1 MKKLLQ
7 PIAMGL
13 FVLSLTACRHSAK
26 EGEMLTST
34 NNITTPVSKDD
45 ITKDVFTDS
54 YGDQMEVAV
63 NHTDNTITIHLD
75 GKTYEL
81 KKSDDLP
88 NYTASNSDYQ
98 YSDINGNITFLKK
111 NVDMVLFHAKNT
123 KNNRS
128 TSKMASY

>member
-1 MKKLLQ
+1 MKKLLK

-13 FVLSLTACRHSAK
+13 FALLLTACRHSAK

-34 NNITTPVSKDD
+34 NTTATPADKDD

-81 KKSDDLP
+81 KKSDELP
-88 NYTASNSDYQ
+88 NYTASNAEYQ

-111 NVDMVLFHAKNT
+111 NVDMVLFHLKND

-128 TSKMASY
+128 ASKMASY

>member
-1 MKKLLQ
+1 
-7 PIAMGL
+7 MGL
-13 FVLSLTACRHSAK
+13 FALSLTACRHSAK

-34 NNITTPVSKDD
+34 NATPTSVSKDD

-88 NYTASNSDYQ
+88 NYTASNAEYL

-111 NVDMVLFHAKNT
+111 NVDMVLFHLKND
-123 KNNRS
+123 KSNRS
-128 TSKMASY
+128 ASKMASY